1 MEGKCSIVC
10 GKALGVKDKENKVVL
25 VEDLLNDSPLNLCMC
40 SLKCIILPDDEILKR
55 HKYNW
60 FARLSHRQVLEGDFE
75 VSKFMILS
83 LGK

>member
-1 MEGKCSIVC
+1 MH
-10 GKALGVKDKENKVVL
+10 
-25 VEDLLNDSPLNLCMC
+25 LLIC

-75 VSKFMILS
+75 VSKFMVLS